1 MNFKNIAV
9 YRIRPEVLPD
19 LTTMEAALREQPFA
33 PCGAT
38 EPQRVGWA
46 PALDDE
52 ATAYVHSTADT
63 MLVRLRIQNR
73 LLPPGV
79 VNEQLNEQV
88 RQLQDKE
95 GRKLGKKEVARLKDE
110 LMFTLLP
117 RAFTKTRDMLAI
129 LCPADGLVMVGATSL
144 ADAEL
149 LLNALRLALGTLPVR
164 RPAFTAPLPAI
175 FTAWLTGDREL
186 PAGITLGDVAELV
199 DEDSIAKVAGMEM
212 TSTEIKAHLEAGKEA
227 RKLSLVFEDSLF
239 LTVQGDARL
248 AGIRLSE
255 RLQGD
260 LDARYGGDKFEN
272 LAAEFELWQLSLR
285 KLLGVLLPGLGE
297 TKE

>member
-1 MNFKNIAV
+1 MNFKNVAV
-9 YRIRPEVLPD
+9 YRIRTEALPD
-19 LTTMEAALREQPFA
+19 LPTIEAALREQPFA

-38 EPQRVGWA
+38 EPHRVGWA

-52 ATAYVHSTADT
+52 ATAYVHSTSGA

-73 LLPPGV
+73 LLPAAV
-79 VNEQLNEQV
+79 VREQLEQQV
-88 RQLQDKE
+88 REVQDKE

-129 LCPADGLVMVGATSL
+129 LCPADGLIMVGAASL
-144 ADAEL
+144 TDAEL
-149 LLNALRLALGTLPVR
+149 LLNALRLALGSLPVR
-164 RPAFTAPLPAI
+164 RPAFSAPVPAF
-175 FTAWLTGDREL
+175 FTAWLKAERDL
-186 PAGITLGDVAELV
+186 PAGFTVGDIAELV
-199 DEDSIAKVAGMEM
+199 DEGSIAKVAGMEM
-212 TSTEIKAHLEAGKEA
+212 AGTEIQAHLDAGKEA
-227 RKLSLVFEDSLF
+227 RKLSLSFEDSLQ
-239 LTVQGDARL
+239 LTVLSDARL

-255 RLQGD
+255 RLRGD
-260 LDARYGGDKFEN
+260 LDAKYSGDKFDN

-285 KLLGVLLPGLGE
+285 KLLGALLPGLGE